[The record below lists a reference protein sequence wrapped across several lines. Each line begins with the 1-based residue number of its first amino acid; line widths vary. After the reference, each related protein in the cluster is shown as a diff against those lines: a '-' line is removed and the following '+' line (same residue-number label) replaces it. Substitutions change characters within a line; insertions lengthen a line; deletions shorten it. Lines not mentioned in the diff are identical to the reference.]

1 MFKNY
6 LKIVLRGLLKNKS
19 YSLLNILGLAVG
31 ITFAALIFL
40 WVEDELNYDT
50 VFPNREYLYNVPT
63 NQDYNGDIYTFN
75 STPGQLAPTL
85 KSDIPGIAATSRFNT
100 ENHLLTSG
108 DKSIYKTGA
117 YVDPDFYSM
126 FSVKFL
132 EGSMENVNS
141 HVNGIVLTLKMAE
154 QYFGSFRNIV
164 GKTLKIDND
173 KVVEI
178 TAVIADLPSNVTLKY
193 DWLRSFEAYE
203 QGREYL
209 KMWGN
214 NSTSTLVQLSPQ
226 ADVEA
231 VNSAVKKVIPEH
243 SDNQGRIYGF
253 LNSMK
258 DWHLRN
264 KFDNGIRGDGA
275 IIYVRLFAIIA
286 LIILVIACINFMNLS
301 TARSEKRAGEVGV
314 RKVLGS
320 NKKNLILQFFSEAI
334 VLTFLSA
341 LVSLLFIALLLPFF
355 NEMIGKD
362 LQMHILQPVH
372 LLALLA
378 IICICSLLSGLYPAF
393 YLSSFRPA
401 VILKGLRSSKKGT
414 LLVRN
419 SLVVVQFA
427 ASIILIIST
436 IIVYL
441 QIKHVKSRDVGFD
454 KNNLVA
460 IDIRGDLGAK
470 MDRVRQEMLNTG
482 LIADVGLNSYNVLN
496 GGYNGS
502 GYDWEGKAEEF
513 DPLLSFRSIDSHFI
527 PTVGMQLIDGR
538 NFSDTPDT
546 LNTQVII
553 TQSLA
558 TMMGKSSAV
567 GKVLRRDNRYYEII
581 GVVKNYLYGD
591 MYKKSDPVLFFNNP
605 AQAGLIYVRI
615 KPEVSTDKAISALS
629 AIVRK
634 NNPAFP
640 FEYHFVDQT
649 FNAKFKNE
657 VMVENLSL
665 WFALLAIS
673 ISCFGLFGL
682 SAYTAEQRSKEIGV
696 RRVLGASISSIVNML
711 SLDFL
716 KLVLVSVLIATPVA
730 WYVMS
735 GWLEEFGY
743 RISLQWW
750 MFSIAAILALLIAL
764 FTVSFQALKA
774 ATANPTNSLK
784 TE

>member
-355 NEMIGKD
+355 NEIIGKD